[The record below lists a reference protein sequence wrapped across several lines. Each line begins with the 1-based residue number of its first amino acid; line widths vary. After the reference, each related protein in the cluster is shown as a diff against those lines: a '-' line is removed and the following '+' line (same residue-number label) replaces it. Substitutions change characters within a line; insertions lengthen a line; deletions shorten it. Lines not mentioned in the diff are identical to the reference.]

1 MLKNLNIWFLS
12 SLLVSLGVL
21 IPIVTVF
28 FSFFEETSNY
38 YQILKDTFL
47 FEYIFNSFILLI
59 CVLALTF
66 IIGTTCAYLVSFY
79 KFPFSN
85 FFKWSL
91 ILGFAVPPYI
101 YAYSLTAFF
110 ENYGTAFTILI
121 NLFGEGEYNKYIPK
135 FDGLLGA
142 VLSLSFS
149 LFAYVYILSR
159 ASFLYQ
165 SQNLIDLGRSL
176 GFSKF
181 KSLYSLILPA
191 ARPAI
196 VAGLSLV
203 AMETLAEFGAVDFF
217 SINTLTTGIYNSWI
231 TFDDLAFSNRLS
243 FFLLIFIFAC
253 FIIENF
259 SRRNAKYHF
268 NSRGGFKHKEKIT
281 LTGKKSFFAFLFCFI
296 IENYSRKKAK
306 YHFNSRGGF
315 KQKEKIKLSGKKSFF
330 AFLFCFII
338 FFLSF
343 LFPLSQ
349 MLYWTIKFPENLF
362 DIDIIS
368 LTLNTIYLVILSSIV
383 LILFSLLS
391 NYGNRVS
398 RNKILNFLST
408 ISISGYAIPG
418 VILAVAFI
426 TFIAW
431 FDDNVVKSLGFLSI
445 KKIFIGSI
453 LGLVLVY
460 FVRFYSLA
468 FNGIKSGYEKINI
481 SVDESSYL
489 LGYSKKKT
497 FLNIHIPFL
506 RNSLLFVAI
515 LISLEII
522 RELPITLILRP
533 FNFETF
539 ATTAYISASEDLLEA
554 AAVPSL
560 FLILIATLFI
570 MFTSKYILRE
580 NER

>member
-1 MLKNLNIWFLS
+1 MRINFWYIS
-12 SLLVSLGVL
+12 SFFISIFVI
-21 IPIVTVF
+21 IPILTVF
-28 FSFFEETSNY
+28 SSFFETTSNY
-38 YQILKDTFL
+38 YQILKNTFL
-47 FEYIFNSFILLI
+47 LEYIFNSIVLLL
-59 CVLALTF
+59 CVLLLTF
-66 IIGTTCAYLVSFY
+66 LIGTGSAYLVSFY
-79 KFPFSN
+79 EFPFSN
-85 FFKWSL
+85 FFKWAL
-91 ILGFAVPPYI
+91 ILSFAVPPYI

-110 ENYGTAFTILI
+110 ENYGTAYSILK
-121 NLFGEGEYNKYIPK
+121 NLFGDGNYNRHIPK
-135 FDGLLGA
+135 FDGMIG
-142 VLSLSFS
+142 VILSLSFS
-149 LFAYVYILSR
+149 LFAYVYILAR

-165 SQNLIDLGRSL
+165 SQNFIDLGKNL
-176 GFSKF
+176 GFTKF
-181 KSLYSLILPA
+181 KTLYSIILPA

-231 TFDDLAFSNRLS
+231 TFDDLAFANQLS
-243 FFLLIFIFAC
+243 FFLLLFIFAL
-253 FIIENF
+253 FILENL
-259 SRRNAKYHF
+259 SRNKAKYHF
-268 NSRGGFKHKEKIT
+268 NTRGGFRQKQKLK
-281 LTGKKSFFAFLFCFI
+281 LTGKKSLFAFLFCF
-296 IENYSRKKAK
+296 
-306 YHFNSRGGF
+306 FV
-315 KQKEKIKLSGKKSFF
+315 
-330 AFLFCFII
+330 

-362 DIDIIS
+362 DLQIIDLLS
-368 LTLNTIYLVILSSIV
+368 NTIYLVILSSFV
-383 LILFSLLS
+383 LIIFALIS

-398 RNKILNFLST
+398 KNKTLNILST
-408 ISISGYAIPG
+408 LSISGYAIPG

-431 FDDNVVKSLGFLSI
+431 FDESVVKDLLSFSI

-489 LGYSKKKT
+489 LGYSKIKT
-497 FLNIHIPFL
+497 FMNIHIPFL
-506 RNSLLFVAI
+506 RNSLLFVCI
-515 LISLEII
+515 LISLEIV

-554 AAVPSL
+554 AAAPSL
-560 FLILIATLFI
+560 FLILIATSFI
-570 MFTSKYILRE
+570 IVTSKYILRDN
-580 NER
+580 NE

>member
-1 MLKNLNIWFLS
+1 MRINFWYIS
-12 SLLVSLGVL
+12 SLFISIFVI
-21 IPIVTVF
+21 IPILTVF
-28 FSFFEETSNY
+28 LSFFESTSNY
-38 YQILKDTFL
+38 YGILRDTFL
-47 FEYIFNSFILLI
+47 FEYISNSIILLI
-59 CVLALTF
+59 SVLLLTF
-66 IIGTTCAYLVSFY
+66 LIGTGTAYLVSFY
-79 KFPFSN
+79 EFPLSN
-85 FFKWSL
+85 FFKWAL
-91 ILGFAVPPYI
+91 ILSFAVPPYI

-110 ENYGTAFTILI
+110 ENYGTAYSILK
-121 NLFGEGEYNKYIPK
+121 NLFGDKNYNLYIPK
-135 FDGLLGA
+135 FDGMFG
-142 VLSLSFS
+142 VILSLSFS
-149 LFAYVYILSR
+149 LFAYVYILAR

-165 SQNLIDLGRSL
+165 SQNFIDLGKNL
-176 GFSKF
+176 GFTNF
-181 KSLYSLILPA
+181 KTLYSIILPA

-231 TFDDLAFSNRLS
+231 TFDDLAFANQLS
-243 FFLLIFIFAC
+243 FFLLLFIFAL
-253 FIIENF
+253 FILENL
-259 SRRNAKYHF
+259 SRN
-268 NSRGGFKHKEKIT
+268 
-281 LTGKKSFFAFLFCFI
+281 
-296 IENYSRKKAK
+296 KAK
-306 YHFNSRGGF
+306 YHFNSKGGF
-315 KQKEKIKLSGKKSFF
+315 KQKQKLQLKGTKSIA
-330 AFLFCFII
+330 AFLFCFLV

-362 DIDIIS
+362 DLQIINLLS
-368 LTLNTIYLVILSSIV
+368 NTLYLVILSSFV
-383 LILFSLLS
+383 LIMFSLIS
-391 NYGNRVS
+391 NYGNRVTK
-398 RNKILNFLST
+398 NKTLNILST
-408 ISISGYAIPG
+408 LSISGYAIPG

-431 FDDNVVKSLGFLSI
+431 FDESVVKNLGLFSI

-489 LGYSKKKT
+489 LGYSKRKT
-497 FLNIHIPFL
+497 FMNIHIPFL
-506 RNSLLFVAI
+506 RNSLLFVCI

-560 FLILIATLFI
+560 FLILIATSFI
-570 MFTSKYILRE
+570 IITSKYILRDN
-580 NER
+580 NE

>member
-1 MLKNLNIWFLS
+1 MKFNSWYLS
-12 SLLVSLGVL
+12 SFLISLIVL
-21 IPIVTVF
+21 IPIITVF
-28 FSFFEETSNY
+28 LSFFENTSNY

-47 FEYIFNSFILLI
+47 LEYILSSGILLI
-59 CVLALTF
+59 AVLILTF
-66 IIGTTCAYLVSFY
+66 ILGVGAAYLVSFY
-79 KFPFSN
+79 KFPGSN
-85 FFKWSL
+85 FFKWAL
-91 ILGFAVPPYI
+91 ILSFAVPPYI
-101 YAYSLTAFF
+101 FAYSLTAFF
-110 ENYGTAFTILI
+110 ENYGTAFTILK
-121 NLFGEGEYNKYIPK
+121 NLFGDGNYNKNIPK
-135 FDGLLGA
+135 FDGMIGA
-142 VLSLSFS
+142 ILSISFS
-149 LFAYVYILSR
+149 LYAYVYILAR

-165 SQNLIDLGRSL
+165 SQNLIDLGKNL

-181 KSLYSLILPA
+181 KSFYKVILPA

-231 TFDDLAFSNRLS
+231 YFDDLAFANRIS
-243 FFLLIFIFAC
+243 FFLLLFIFTL
-253 FIIENF
+253 FILENL
-259 SRRNAKYHF
+259 SRR
-268 NSRGGFKHKEKIT
+268 
-281 LTGKKSFFAFLFCFI
+281 
-296 IENYSRKKAK
+296 KAK
-306 YHFNSRGGF
+306 YHFNSRAGF
-315 KQKEKIKLSGKKSFF
+315 KQKEKIKLLGNKSFL
-330 AFLFCFII
+330 AFIFCFFI
-338 FFLSF
+338 FFISF

-362 DIDIIS
+362 DLNIIN
-368 LTLNTIYLVILSSIV
+368 LFINTIYLVILSSLV
-383 LILFSLLS
+383 LLIFSLIS
-391 NYGNRVS
+391 NYGNRIAN
-398 RNKILNFLST
+398 NKILNFLST
-408 ISISGYAIPG
+408 FSISGYAIPG
-418 VILAVAFI
+418 VILAIAFI

-431 FDDNVVKSLGFLSI
+431 FDDNIIKSFGFGSI

-460 FVRFYSLA
+460 FIRFYSLA

-481 SVDESSYL
+481 SVDESAYL
-489 LGYSKKKT
+489 LGYSKRKT

-506 RNSLLFVAI
+506 RNSLLFIII

-560 FLILIATLFI
+560 FLILIASLFI
-570 MFTSKYILRE
+570 IVTSKYILRE
-580 NER
+580 NE

>member
-1 MLKNLNIWFLS
+1 MFKNLNVWLLS
-12 SLLVSLGVL
+12 SLVVSIGVL
-21 IPIVTVF
+21 IPIITVF
-28 FSFFEETSNY
+28 FSFFEDTSSY

-47 FEYIFNSFILLI
+47 FEYIFNSISLLI
-59 CVLALTF
+59 SVLILTF
-66 IIGTTCAYLVSFY
+66 LLGTSSAYLVSFY

-85 FFKWSL
+85 FFKWAL
-91 ILGFAVPPYI
+91 ILSFAVPPYI

-110 ENYGTAFTILI
+110 ENYGTAFTILT
-121 NLFGEGEYNKYIPK
+121 NLFGEGEYNKNIPK

-165 SQNLIDLGRSL
+165 SQNLIDLGRTL
-176 GFSKF
+176 GFTKF

-243 FFLLIFIFAC
+243 FFLLIFILIL
-253 FIIENF
+253 FIIEN
-259 SRRNAKYHF
+259 
-268 NSRGGFKHKEKIT
+268 
-281 LTGKKSFFAFLFCFI
+281 L
-296 IENYSRKKAK
+296 SRKKAK

-315 KQKEKIKLSGKKSFF
+315 KQKEKIKLTGKKSLF
-330 AFLFCFII
+330 AFLFCFSIL
-338 FFLSF
+338 FLSF

-362 DIDIIS
+362 DLDIVN
-368 LTLNTIYLVILSSIV
+368 LTLNTVYLVILSSFV
-383 LILFSLLS
+383 LIIFSLIS

-398 RNKILNFLST
+398 KNKFLNFLST
-408 ISISGYAIPG
+408 LSISGYAIPG

-431 FDDNVVKSLGFLSI
+431 FDETIVKALGFLSI
-445 KKIFIGSI
+445 KKFFIGSI

-489 LGYSKKKT
+489 LGYSKQKT
-497 FLNIHIPFL
+497 FMNIHIPFL

-560 FLILIATLFI
+560 FLILIATIFI

-580 NER
+580 K

>member
-1 MLKNLNIWFLS
+1 MLKSLNIWFIS
-12 SLLVSLGVL
+12 SLLVSISVL

-28 FSFFEETSNY
+28 YSFFEDTSNY
-38 YQILKDTFL
+38 FTILKETFL
-47 FEYIFNSFILLI
+47 LEYIFNSLVLLI
-59 CVLALTF
+59 LVLVLTF
-66 IIGTTCAYLVSFY
+66 IIGTLSAYLVSFY
-79 KFPFSN
+79 IFPFSN
-85 FFKWSL
+85 FFKWAL
-91 ILGFAVPPYI
+91 ILSFAVPPYI

-110 ENYGTAFTILI
+110 ENYGTLYSILK
-121 NLFGEGEYNKYIPK
+121 NLFGPGNYNQHIPK
-135 FDGLLGA
+135 FDGLFGA

-149 LFAYVYILSR
+149 LFAYVYILTR

-231 TFDDLAFSNRLS
+231 AFDDLAFSNRLS
-243 FFLLIFIFAC
+243 FFLLIFIFAL
-253 FIIENF
+253 FILENL
-259 SRRNAKYHF
+259 SRKRAKYHS
-268 NSRGGFKHKEKIT
+268 NTK
-281 LTGKKSFFAFLFCFI
+281 
-296 IENYSRKKAK
+296 
-306 YHFNSRGGF
+306 GGF
-315 KQKEKIKLSGKKSFF
+315 KQKEKIQLSGIKAFSAFF
-330 AFLFCFII
+330 VCFII

-349 MLYWTIKFPENLF
+349 MLYWTVKFPENFF
-362 DIDIIS
+362 DLQVVT
-368 LTLNTIYLVILSSIV
+368 LTLNTIYLVFLSSIV
-383 LILFSLLS
+383 LIIFSLIS

-398 RNKILNFLST
+398 KNKALNILST
-408 ISISGYAIPG
+408 LSISGYAIPG

-426 TFIAW
+426 SFIAW
-431 FDDNVVKSLGFLSI
+431 FDENIVQALGFLSI
-445 KKIFIGSI
+445 KKMFIGSI

-489 LGYSKKKT
+489 LGYSKQKT
-497 FLNIHIPFL
+497 FTNIHVPYL
-506 RNSLLFVAI
+506 RNSLLFVLI

-560 FLILIATLFI
+560 FLILIATTFI
-570 MFTSKYILRE
+570 MLTSNYILRE
-580 NER
+580 NE

>member
-1 MLKNLNIWFLS
+1 MFYKNLNIWFFL
-12 SLLVSLGVL
+12 SLLISFVVL
-21 IPIVTVF
+21 IPILTVF
-28 FSFFEETSNY
+28 SSFFENTSNY
-38 YQILKDTFL
+38 YEVLKNTFL
-47 FEYIFNSFILLI
+47 KEYILNSIFLLI
-59 CVLALTF
+59 SVLILTF
-66 IIGTTCAYLVSFY
+66 LLGTGSAYLVSFY
-79 KFPFSN
+79 KFPGSD
-85 FFKWSL
+85 FFKWAL
-91 ILGFAVPPYI
+91 ILSFAVPPYI

-110 ENYGTAFTILI
+110 ENYGTAFTVLTFI
-121 NLFGEGEYNKYIPK
+121 FGEANYNKNIPK
-135 FDGLLGA
+135 FDGMTGA
-142 VLSLSFS
+142 ILSISFS
-149 LFAYVYILSR
+149 LYAYVYILAR

-165 SQNLIDLGRSL
+165 SQNLIDLGKNL
-176 GFSKF
+176 GFSKL
-181 KSLYSLILPA
+181 KSFYRVILPA

-231 TFDDLAFSNRLS
+231 AFDDLAFANQIS
-243 FFLLIFIFAC
+243 FFLLLFIFLL
-253 FIIENF
+253 FVLEKL
-259 SRRNAKYHF
+259 SRR
-268 NSRGGFKHKEKIT
+268 
-281 LTGKKSFFAFLFCFI
+281 
-296 IENYSRKKAK
+296 KAK
-306 YHFNSRGGF
+306 YHFNTREGL
-315 KQKEKIKLSGKKSFF
+315 KQKEKIQLSGSKSFF
-330 AFLFCFII
+330 AFTVCFLI

-362 DIDIIS
+362 DLQITD
-368 LTLNTIYLVILSSIV
+368 LLLNTLYLVILSSSV
-383 LILFSLLS
+383 LIIFSLIS

-398 RNKILNFLST
+398 KNKTLNILST
-408 ISISGYAIPG
+408 LSISGYAIPG
-418 VILAVAFI
+418 IILAIAFI

-431 FDDNVVKSLGFLSI
+431 FDENIIKSFGFLSI
-445 KKIFIGSI
+445 KKLFIGSV

-481 SVDESSYL
+481 SVDESAYL
-489 LGYSKKKT
+489 LGFSKRKT
-497 FLNIHIPFL
+497 FMNIHIPFL
-506 RNSLLFVAI
+506 RNSLLFVII

-560 FLILIATLFI
+560 FLILIASFFI
-570 MFTSKYILRE
+570 IITSKYILKIT
-580 NER
+580 NE